1 MKEDAE
7 SYSGYRGPELL
18 HLIISLQDGR
28 SFIEQPKGSNST
40 KQLLSEVNWQTRM
53 RFLIRFKATR
63 TLLRRSEE
71 AMSVEPVETTGS
83 KFPLPTTIDEGKD
96 GGVEEE

>member
-1 MKEDAE
+1 
-7 SYSGYRGPELL
+7 
-18 HLIISLQDGR
+18 
-28 SFIEQPKGSNST
+28 
-40 KQLLSEVNWQTRM
+40 M

-83 KFPLPTTIDEGKD
+83 KFPLPTTLDEGKD